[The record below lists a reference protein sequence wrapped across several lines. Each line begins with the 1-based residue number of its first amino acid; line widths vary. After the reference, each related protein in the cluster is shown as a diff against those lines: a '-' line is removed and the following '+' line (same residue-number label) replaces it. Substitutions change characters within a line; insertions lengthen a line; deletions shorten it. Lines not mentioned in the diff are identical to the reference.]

1 MEINRDKLIWAL
13 RDNCKCLLHV
23 KNCSGCA
30 EKHPQL
36 CKQERQLFKAAA
48 DMLEADGAKLVPEGR
63 WVHCEGK
70 SNLWYCSACGE
81 KIIYNPT
88 RRTYNIEKRPVH
100 EVNKYCRGC
109 GAKMEGS
116 DGIYKEG

>member
-48 DMLEADGAKLVPEGR
+48 DMLEADAAKL
-63 WVHCEGK
+63 K
-70 SNLWYCSACGE
+70 
-81 KIIYNPT
+81 
-88 RRTYNIEKRPVH
+88 
-100 EVNKYCRGC
+100 EV
-109 GAKMEGS
+109 E
-116 DGIYKEG
+116 E